1 MWKIYL
7 AVGVGLFVLFF
18 AWGVVGF
25 PKLVPDVAER
35 GQWGDSFGVV
45 TAFVTALAL
54 GGLIWTIRQ
63 NSKQIAVQQ
72 EALEVQIEELQ
83 QTREE
88 MKGQTEQFAA
98 QSRALQLQSFESSFF
113 QLLGLHNDIVSLI
126 EVGRIDRKLVGRE
139 CFSEFFNSFRG
150 GLRGGSGTEKQEV
163 LKNIDETYERFFSVF
178 QAVIGHYFRN
188 LYNIF
193 KFVDESDLIEERK
206 KKRYTDIVRVQLS
219 SDELKVLFCV
229 CLSTREADFKPLVEK
244 YAILEDMNFAHP
256 FEERHRALYEE
267 SAFGGRTDNDDDSGA

>member
-54 GGLIWTIRQ
+54 GCLIWTIRQ

-72 EALEVQIEELQ
+72 RALEVQIEELK
-83 QTREE
+83 QTRKE
-88 MKGQTEQFAA
+88 MAGQTKTF
-98 QSRALQLQSFESSFF
+98 QLQSFESSFF
-113 QLLGLHNDIVSLI
+113 QLLGLYNNIVNSI

-139 CFSEFFNSFRG
+139 CFREFFNSFKG
-150 GLRGGSGTEKQEV
+150 SLRGDSGTEKQEV
-163 LKNIDETYERFFSVF
+163 LKNIDEAYERFFSVW

-193 KFVDESDLIEERK
+193 KFVDESHLIEERK
-206 KKRYTDIVRVQLS
+206 KKRYTDIVRAQMS
-219 SDELKVLFCV
+219 SDELKVLFCA

-267 SAFGGRTDNDDDSGA
+267 SAFGGRTENDDDSGA